1 MTLDVEFVF
10 GFDDYCA
17 QDYASDIDFSDAL
30 YARLKEIYQDS
41 GETDLCDILEYEHLE
56 KGLKRELKKIVK
68 ELRSDL
74 IEVQHDNGDDCDPY
88 TGEEYDWDELMLQ
101 INIVVPDDWDCE

>member
-17 QDYASDIDFSDAL
+17 EDEASDIEFSDAL

-41 GETDLCDILEYEHLE
+41 GETDLCDILENEHLE
-56 KGLKRELKKIVK
+56 KEVKKELKKIVK
-68 ELRSDL
+68 ELRNDL
-74 IEVQHDNGDDCDPY
+74 IDVQRSNGDDCDPY
-88 TGEEYDWDELMLQ
+88 TGEEYDWDNLMLQ
-101 INIVVPDDWDCE
+101 INIVVPDNWDCE